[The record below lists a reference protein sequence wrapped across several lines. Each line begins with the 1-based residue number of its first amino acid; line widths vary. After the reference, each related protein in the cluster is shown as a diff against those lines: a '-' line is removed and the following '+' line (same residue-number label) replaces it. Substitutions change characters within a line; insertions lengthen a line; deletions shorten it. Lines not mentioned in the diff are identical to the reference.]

1 LELTTMIEALKQ
13 STPPAFGFKVT
24 GELTAADITTVAP
37 LIAAAITANHAKPI
51 GLLSDLTAMHG
62 ATWAA
67 RWDELHFL
75 RDHSDSIARI
85 AVVCDLDWQQVSEM
99 ALNTAAGMQAET
111 RYFLSSELDHAWHW
125 ARMGPHDDAMPV
137 RVLYPG
143 VGLFGDYNP
152 EYVGI

>member
-1 LELTTMIEALKQ
+1 MIETLPQ

-24 GELTAADITTVAP
+24 GQLTADDITSLAA
-37 LIAAAITANHAKPI
+37 LIDAAIAANHDKPI
-51 GLLSDLTAMHG
+51 GLLSDITAMHG

-75 RDHSDSIARI
+75 HHHSDFIARF

-99 ALNTAAGMQAET
+99 AVNTVGGMQAET

-125 ARMGPHDDAMPV
+125 ARMGPHDDRVPV

-143 VGLFGDYNP
+143 VGLFGDYTP

>member
-1 LELTTMIEALKQ
+1 MIEALQQ

-24 GELTAADITTVAP
+24 GHLTADDITTVVP
-37 LIAAAITANHAKPI
+37 LIDAAIAANHDKPI

-67 RWDELHFL
+67 RWDELRFL
-75 RDHSDSIARI
+75 RHHSDHIARI

-99 ALNTAAGMQAET
+99 ALNTVGGMQAET

-125 ARMGPHDDAMPV
+125 ARMGPHEEGMPV
-137 RVLYPG
+137 GILHPG
-143 VGLFGDYNP
+143 VGLFGEYTP
-152 EYVGI
+152 EYVGV

>member
-1 LELTTMIEALKQ
+1 MIETLKQ
-13 STPPAFGFKVT
+13 SNRPAFGFKVT
-24 GELTAADITTVAP
+24 GQLTADDITMLATSIDAA
-37 LIAAAITANHAKPI
+37 IAANHGKPI

-75 RDHSDSIARI
+75 RHHSDFIARM
-85 AVVCDLDWQQVSEM
+85 AVVCDLDWQQVEEM
-99 ALNTAAGMQAET
+99 AVNTVSGLQAET

-125 ARMGPHDDAMPV
+125 ARMGPHDDRMPA

-143 VGLFGDYNP
+143 VGLFGDYTP
-152 EYVGI
+152 EYVGV

>member
-1 LELTTMIEALKQ
+1 MIEALPQ
-13 STPPAFGFKVT
+13 STPPAFGFKVA
-24 GELTAADITTVAP
+24 GQLTADDITAVAS
-37 LIAAAITANHAKPI
+37 LIDAAIAANHNKPI

-75 RDHSDSIARI
+75 RQHADHIARI

-99 ALNTAAGMQAET
+99 ALNTAAGTQAET
-111 RYFLSSELDHAWHW
+111 RYFLSSELSHAWHW
-125 ARMGPHDDAMPV
+125 ARMGPHDEGMPV

-143 VGLFGDYNP
+143 VGLFGEYTP